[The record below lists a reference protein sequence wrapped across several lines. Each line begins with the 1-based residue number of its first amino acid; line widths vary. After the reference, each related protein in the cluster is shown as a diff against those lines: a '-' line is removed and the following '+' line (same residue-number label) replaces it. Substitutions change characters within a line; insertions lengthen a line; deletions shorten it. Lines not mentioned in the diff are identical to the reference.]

1 MNNKPKSPQT
11 TETLDLLA
19 KRNEIVAKKRLLEGE
34 LKQQNEMFASLSEQQ
49 ALTVKTLQVNLMIQ
63 QDMMRPNR
71 LQNTFVSFDSNEG
84 RFRCQLPNLED
95 IYDVDGTE
103 SSSHAIV
110 AYGDTPQEAC
120 DNFDHLW
127 VQGK

>member
-1 MNNKPKSPQT
+1 MNKPMNNKPSLQT
-11 TETLDLLA
+11 IGDLELLL
-19 KRNEIVAKKRLLEGE
+19 KLNELT
-34 LKQQNEMFASLSEQQ
+34 QQTKMFDALNEQQ
-49 ALTVKTLQVNLMIQ
+49 ALTVKTLEVTLMIQ
-63 QDMMRPNR
+63 RDMMRPNR
-71 LQNTFVSFDSNEG
+71 LHSTFVSFDSSEG

-95 IYDVDGTE
+95 MYDIDGTE

-110 AYGDTPQEAC
+110 AYGDTPQAAC